1 MLMAVNE
8 PYALM
13 VQPDDILIS
22 PREVDEHFGTMVCFH
37 PRYALGDHH
46 NHMDKDD
53 FLREMYLDTVGHDEA
68 GMKRY
73 ERMVNIVS
81 SRFRHGPKTEE
92 RAIDEAMQKV
102 ISEKYLMLP
111 LYLYDHSGLAM
122 STESFSG
129 RAPYAE
135 WDSGQVGWIYVS
147 KEDALKE
154 FDADKMTG
162 AIRQKADALMRSEV
176 AAYDSYLHGECYGF
190 ELYKNGE
197 LSDSC
202 WGFMGNFSDVLK
214 DMAEYLPDECKG
226 MVDHLEEQERPATI
240 IKTLLKHAKIQVDQ
254 AAKAFEHASRQQV
267 LGESR

>member
-102 ISEKYLMLP
+102 ISEKYLMRNGIPCLQKHCIRRTISNIYLIFFCMVHWKNEKHFRCEENGL
-111 LYLYDHSGLAM
+111 LYVPGKNEL
-122 STESFSG
+122 F
-129 RAPYAE
+129 
-135 WDSGQVGWIYVS
+135 IYHEP
-147 KEDALKE
+147 K
-154 FDADKMTG
+154 
-162 AIRQKADALMRSEV
+162 QKKRNSIADALSQSRNVTDATGISGGRQ
-176 AAYDSYLHGECYGF
+176 S
-190 ELYKNGE
+190 
-197 LSDSC
+197 SD
-202 WGFMGNFSDVLK
+202 
-214 DMAEYLPDECKG
+214 P
-226 MVDHLEEQERPATI
+226 ER
-240 IKTLLKHAKIQVDQ
+240 
-254 AAKAFEHASRQQV
+254 
-267 LGESR
+267 